1 MADLI
6 RLQGMTFSAA
16 HGASP
21 GEHTRERRFIVDL
34 EVEADLRRAGATDD
48 LADTVNYSA
57 LHVTVRDVLTG
68 PPVNLLE
75 ALADRV
81 AQRVLQDFPVA
92 AVRVRVAKPGVPV
105 DEGGQAVASVEVR
118 RERGE

>member
-1 MADLI
+1 MTDLI

-57 LHVTVRDVLTG
+57 LHGVVREVMTG

-75 ALADRV
+75 TLAERI
-81 AQRVLQDFPVA
+81 AKRVLEDFPVT
-92 AVRVRVAKPGVPV
+92 AVRVRVGKPGVPV
-105 DEGGQAVASVEVR
+105 DEGGRAMASVEVR
-118 RERGE
+118 RRRGA

>member
-1 MADLI
+1 MADII

-34 EVEADLRRAGATDD
+34 EVEADLRRAGTTDD
-48 LADTVNYSA
+48 LADTVNYSL
-57 LHVTVRDVLTG
+57 LHGVVRDVVKG

-75 ALADRV
+75 TLAERI
-81 AQRVLQDFPVA
+81 AQRVIQEFSVL
-92 AVRVRVAKPGVPV
+92 AVRVRVGKPGIPV
-105 DEGGQAVASVEVR
+105 DEGGQAMASVEVR
-118 RERGE
+118 RERGA

>member
-1 MADLI
+1 MADII

-21 GEHTRERRFIVDL
+21 GERTRERRFIVDL
-34 EVEADLRRAGATDD
+34 EVEADLRPAAAADD

-57 LHVTVRDVLTG
+57 LHTAVRDVMTG
-68 PPVNLLE
+68 TPVNLLE
-75 ALADRV
+75 TLAERI
-81 AQRVLQDFPVA
+81 AQRVLRDFPVA

-118 RERGE
+118 RERGA